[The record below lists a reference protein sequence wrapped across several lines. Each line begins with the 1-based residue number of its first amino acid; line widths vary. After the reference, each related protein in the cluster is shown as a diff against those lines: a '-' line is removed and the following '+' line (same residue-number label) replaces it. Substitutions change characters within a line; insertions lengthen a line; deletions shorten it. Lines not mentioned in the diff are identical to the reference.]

1 MSDDPRNPRQ
11 YFGAHPMLGP
21 AYHQLFKAMA
31 TALMMA
37 IVLYAYRA
45 LEHGGG
51 AVLTTQVRMLFAMAG
66 LTVLFTYYGLLR
78 SQTMID
84 GEGITQSWMFKQP
97 VAWEDIGGVRVERHR
112 LTVRLVVRTRAGRVQ
127 VYDAGSPELS
137 GAFGTIA
144 RAYPSA

>member
-1 MSDDPRNPRQ
+1 MSEDLRNPRQ

-21 AYHQLFKAMA
+21 AYHQIFKAMA

-45 LEHGGG
+45 LEQGGG
-51 AVLTTQVRMLFAMAG
+51 AVLGTQTRMLFAMVG

-78 SQTMID
+78 SQTTID
-84 GEGITQSWMFKQP
+84 GEGIAQSWMFKTG
-97 VAWEDIGGVRVERHR
+97 VAWEDIRAVRVQRHR
-112 LTVRLVVRTRAGRVQ
+112 LAVRLMVRTQAGRVH
-127 VYDAGSPELS
+127 VYDAGSDEL
-137 GAFGTIA
+137 GFAFDAIA